1 MTDIFDMKISCKKC
15 DMEMEKTI
23 VEKNG
28 LQMRAVKCSKCGS
41 RIIHPADLNGA
52 ERFRSLKGKTY
63 SVKLRMVGNSHTVS
77 IPKEIVNFMNARNN
91 NMKRQM
97 DDMVKLCLEDFKK
110 LSLDFG
116 IGDNERVRRDEEIRK
131 KMENRK

>member
-1 MTDIFDMKISCKKC
+1 MTDIFDMKISCRKC
-15 DMEMEKTI
+15 NTEMEKTI

-28 LQMRAVKCSKCGS
+28 LQMRAVKCSKCGG

-52 ERFRSLKGKTY
+52 ERCRSLRGKVY
-63 SVKLRMVGNSHTVS
+63 SVKLRMVGNSHTIS

-91 NMKRQM
+91 NMKREM

-116 IGDNERVRRDEEIRK
+116 INPEIR
-131 KMENRK
+131 RKRNEER